1 MKADFPKRGLKM
13 KKYSLGLDF
22 GTNSCR
28 AIIADLSDGREIAS
42 SVFNYPSGES
52 GVITIPSDPLISRQ
66 NPQDYIE
73 GLQHIIKESID
84 AARAE
89 KDFSLKDIISI
100 GVDAT
105 SSSILPI
112 DENLT
117 PLSLLPEFKN
127 NLNAMVWLWKD
138 HSSLRESERISR
150 LAENKRPLYLMKI
163 GGVYSVEW
171 FWSKILH
178 CLNEDPVVFQKAY
191 SFIEVADFIPA
202 VLTGETNPKNL
213 RRCISAAGHK
223 AMYNEEWGGLPD
235 EQFLSL
241 IHPKLALLRER
252 LYEKAFPSIVPAGT
266 LSKYWAE
273 KFGLSEDVV
282 VAVGCVDAHAG
293 AVGAGIGRGKLV
305 KIIGTST
312 CDMMISPKDRAISY
326 LPGISGVVPDSIVPG
341 YFGIEAGQ
349 PAVGDILL
357 WFVRELTPGRYG
369 KSVQEKFMNLAKEA
383 SALLAG
389 ETGLLALDWNNGNR
403 SVLMDPRLSGLLLGQ
418 SLSTSAG
425 EVYRALIEATAFG
438 AQTIINRLKGN
449 GLDFQEIIATGGL
462 AVNNPLL
469 MKIYSDVTGK
479 TIHLAK
485 SEQTGALGAAILA
498 SVAAGKEKGGFVSVE
513 EAQKKMT
520 GIAQSYQPDTQ
531 NNRTYTGLYSLY
543 TQLYDSFGTADW
555 QGNLSNVMKALIQI
569 REDKRKLKQ

>member
-1 MKADFPKRGLKM
+1 M

-28 AIIADLSDGREIAS
+28 AIIADLSDGREIAA
-42 SVFNYPSGES
+42 SVFNYPSGQS
-52 GVITIPSDPLISRQ
+52 GVITSPMDPSISRQ
-66 NPQDYIE
+66 MPQDYIQ
-73 GLQHIIKESID
+73 GLQYVVKESIL
-84 AARAE
+84 AAQNVE
-89 KDFSLKDIISI
+89 GFNPKDIVSI

-105 SSSILPI
+105 SSSVMPVT
-112 DENLT
+112 ENMT
-117 PLSLLPEFKN
+117 PLCFLPEFKD

-138 HSSLRESERISR
+138 HSSVRESERISR
-150 LAENKRPLYLMKI
+150 LAENKRPLYLLKI

-178 CLNEDPVVFQKAY
+178 CLNEDPEVFHKAF
-191 SFIEVADFIPA
+191 SFIEVADYIPA
-202 VLTGETNPKNL
+202 VLTGETDPKKVM
-213 RRCISAAGHK
+213 RCISAAGHK

-241 IHPKLALLRER
+241 IHPELALLRGR
-252 LYEKAFPSIVPAGT
+252 LYEKAFPSNTPAGH

-273 KFGLSEDVV
+273 KLGLSEDVV
-282 VAVGCVDAHAG
+282 VSVGCVDAHAG
-293 AVGAGIGRGKLV
+293 AVGAGIGRGRLV
-305 KIIGTST
+305 KIIGTSS
-312 CDMMISPKDRAISY
+312 CDMMIWPKDNVISY

-341 YFGIEAGQ
+341 YYGIEAGQ
-349 PAVGDILL
+349 PAVGDMLL
-357 WFVRELTPGRYG
+357 WFVRELTPERYG
-369 KSVQEKFMNLAKEA
+369 KNVQEKFVNLAREA

-418 SLSTSAG
+418 SLYTSAG
-425 EVYRALIEATAFG
+425 EIYRALIEATAFG

-469 MKIYSDVTGK
+469 MQIYSDVTGK
-479 TIHLAK
+479 AMHLAK

-498 SVAAGKEKGGFVSVE
+498 GVAAGKEKGGYNSVE

-520 GIAQSYQPDTQ
+520 GIIKSYHPDAQSS
-531 NNRTYTGLYSLY
+531 RTYTELYSLY
-543 TQLYDSFGTADW
+543 TQLYDSFGTASW

-569 REDKRKLKQ
+569 REDKRKIKQR